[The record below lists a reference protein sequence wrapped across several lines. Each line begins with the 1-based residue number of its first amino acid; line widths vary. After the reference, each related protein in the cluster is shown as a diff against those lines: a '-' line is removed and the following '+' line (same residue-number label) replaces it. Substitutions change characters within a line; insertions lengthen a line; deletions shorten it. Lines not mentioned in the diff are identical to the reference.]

1 MQAGLFEIAEN
12 TYAANLAQSRHAHD
26 DSSITLVLAGSLEE
40 TVTRAH
46 EYAHALSLVVKPL
59 DTEHQN
65 RFGNAGARTLQIRI
79 AADAHQDD
87 LKALGH
93 WRWQHGGM
101 AARQALRVLQCFRS
115 RLASDAEIAVYDLI
129 AALRA
134 EPLMTGAPPQ
144 WLLQVRDHIDALVPA
159 SVRVRD
165 VAHAAAV
172 HPVYLARQF
181 RRYLG
186 CSVVEYIAGRRMQ
199 HAAQLLS
206 SSEVG
211 LSGVAFKAGYADQ
224 SHLTRAFKAGTGLT
238 PRGYRQAV
246 AG

>member
-1 MQAGLFEIAEN
+1 MRAGPFGISENSYQAE
-12 TYAANLAQSRHAHD
+12 LAQARHAHG

-40 TVTRAH
+40 TVTRSH
-46 EYAHALSLVVKPL
+46 EYARALSLVVKPL

-65 RFGNAGARTLQIRI
+65 RFGSAGARTLQIRI
-79 AADAHQDD
+79 APDALEDD

-93 WRWQHGGM
+93 WRWQHGGA

-115 RLASDAEIAVYDLI
+115 QLAPAAEIAIYDMI

-134 EPLMTGAPPQ
+134 EAVATAAPPHWIVQ
-144 WLLQVRDHIDALVPA
+144 AREHIDAQLPG

-165 VAHAAAV
+165 VARVAAV

-181 RRYLG
+181 RRFMG
-186 CSVVEYIAGRRMQ
+186 CSVTEYIAGRRLQ
-199 HAAQLLS
+199 HAAELLA
-206 SSEVG
+206 G
-211 LSGVAFKAGYADQ
+211 RRALSGVAFGAGYADQ
-224 SHLTRAFKAGTGLT
+224 SHLTRAFRAATGLT
-238 PRGYRQAV
+238 PARYRSVV